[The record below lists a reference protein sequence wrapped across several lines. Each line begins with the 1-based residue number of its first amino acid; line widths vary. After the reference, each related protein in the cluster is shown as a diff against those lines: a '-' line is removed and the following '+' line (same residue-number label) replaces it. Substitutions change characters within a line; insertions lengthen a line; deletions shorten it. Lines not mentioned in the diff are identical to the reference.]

1 MFSNGDTTKCSS
13 MNGSF
18 KFIHMRGISS
28 SAVKENEATS
38 PLPSSSN
45 PKNQGQPAPS
55 RVEKSE

>member
-1 MFSNGDTTKCSS
+1 